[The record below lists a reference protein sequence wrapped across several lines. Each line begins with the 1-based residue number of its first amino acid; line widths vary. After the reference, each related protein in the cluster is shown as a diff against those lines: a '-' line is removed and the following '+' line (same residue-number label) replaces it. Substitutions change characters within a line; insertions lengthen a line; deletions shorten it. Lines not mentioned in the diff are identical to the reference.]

1 MSVDL
6 VQLEY
11 FKAVAE
17 AGHLTNA
24 AKKLNVAQ
32 PALSVSIARLENEV
46 GVPLFDRVGRG
57 IYLNKCGEIYLEYVE
72 QALSVMKKA
81 QTEVDSYCEK
91 LENVMNLGVVSKP
104 FSQMLLMDFK
114 KKFPNSRI
122 RQIDLSAGDIDE
134 ELLKNEVDYVLTG
147 RLSSSPGIV
156 GEVIRRD
163 KMVLVVPAS
172 HPLAE
177 REWVSLSEARGEKFV
192 NLPKEY
198 EYRKITDAM
207 CQEAGFNQ
215 DVAVECFHCH
225 MVELVANGQGVAL
238 MTKERAWKNRR
249 NEMIRILPVRE
260 PEFFMSYYIVWKA
273 GHHFNK
279 ISKEFRRYLKE
290 NCGAGMDDC
299 GDCEG

>member
-1 MSVDL
+1 MDL

-72 QALSVMKKA
+72 QALGVMKKA
-81 QTEVDSYCEK
+81 QKEVDSYCEK

-104 FSQMLLMDFK
+104 FSQTLLIDFK
-114 KKFPNSRI
+114 KQFPNCRI
-122 RQIDLSAGDIDE
+122 RQIDLSVTDVEE
-134 ELLKNEVDYVLTG
+134 ELLKNEVDYVITG
-147 RLSSSPGIV
+147 YLSSSPGIV
-156 GEVIRRD
+156 GEVIRQE
-163 KMVLVVPAS
+163 KMVLVVPAA
-172 HPLAE
+172 HPLAG
-177 REWVSLSEARGEKFV
+177 REWIRLREARGEKFV

-207 CQEAGFNQ
+207 CQEAGFTA
-215 DVAVECFHCH
+215 DVSAECFHCH
-225 MVELVANGQGVAL
+225 MVELVASGQGVAM
-238 MTKERAWKNRR
+238 MTQKRAYNNRR
-249 NEMIRILPVRE
+249 NDMIRIIPIRE
-260 PEFFMSYYIVWKA
+260 PECWMSYYIVWKA

-279 ISKEFRRYLKE
+279 ISKEFRKYLKAHCQE
-290 NCGAGMDDC
+290 EMKECEV
-299 GDCEG
+299 CEG